1 MDDIII
7 SHKGILYIIAKDE
20 YETLEE
26 AYQRGWFF
34 INNKSKYENINQL
47 ISLSFMNNYKNK
59 GMNWD

>member
-26 AYQRGWFF
+26 AYQRGWFI